1 MFENAAIL
9 CFMTHPSKCC
19 PDGQN
24 NLETKCTG
32 KIDIKCPK
40 ELGQK
45 IVWLPAEGRKRL
57 STVDMLSRSC
67 EAALTC

>member
-1 MFENAAIL
+1 MQLFYDTSIKML
-9 CFMTHPSKCC
+9 SKT
-19 PDGQN
+19 

-45 IVWLPAEGRKRL
+45 IAWLPAEGRNRL
-57 STVDMLSRSC
+57 
-67 EAALTC
+67 